1 MAAAGGHGPDPLPLS
16 GPLGP
21 DYGAGFV
28 LTCFTDDPG
37 VAEAADRAGVDRVG
51 PDLERLGKEARQGG
65 MGTRISDHRESC
77 LPALRRGLRRAALFA
92 RTNPPHPGLREEVAR
107 LLDAGVRVLMLPHF
121 TGPAEAEAFLR
132 AVDGQARAVLLVE
145 TVAAAEAAERISALP
160 ADEVH
165 FGLNDLRLGLG
176 LPSHFEVLASDYLA
190 DRLGPFR
197 EAGRPVAVAG
207 LGRWGQED
215 LPFPSSVVY
224 PQFPRLGATGALVSR
239 TFLDGLAPA
248 AFPAAVQGA
257 REALQALAD
266 RGPAAWTEA
275 RDRLRET
282 LRRRYA
288 AMDPPRSPTL
298 F

>member
-1 MAAAGGHGPDPLPLS
+1 MAAAGGHGPDPLPVP
-16 GPLGP
+16 GVLGP
-21 DYGAGFV
+21 AYGARFV
-28 LTCFTDDPG
+28 LTCFTDDPDL
-37 VAEAADRAGVDRVG
+37 AEAADRAGVDRVG

-77 LPALRRGLRRAALFA
+77 LPALRTRLRRAALFA
-92 RTNPPHPGLREEVAR
+92 RTNPPHLGLREEVAR

-121 TGPAEAEAFLR
+121 TGPAEAEAFLH
-132 AVDGQARAVLLVE
+132 AVDGRARTVLLVE
-145 TVAAAEAAERISALP
+145 TVEAAEATEMIAELP

-165 FGLNDLRLGLG
+165 LGLNDLRLGLR
-176 LPSHFEVLASDYLA
+176 LPSHFEVLVSSYLE

-197 EAGRPVAVAG
+197 AAGRPFGVAG

-215 LPFPSSVVY
+215 LPFPSSLVY
-224 PQFPRLGATGALVSR
+224 PQFPRLGAVGGLISR
-239 TFLDGLAPA
+239 SFFEGLAPDTL
-248 AFPAAVQGA
+248 PDAVGGA
-257 REALQALAD
+257 RAALQAAAD
-266 RGPAAWTEA
+266 RGPSAWTEA

-288 AMDPPRSPTL
+288 AMDPPRAPTL